1 MYYISNKYG
10 PLQKTVEDNEYE
22 KQLKLIHNFPY
33 SINQQEVLGRNYDNV
48 FSVLQLIYSVW
59 WLYVSTSRF
68 YSWGHSQ

>member
-59 WLYVSTSRF
+59 
-68 YSWGHSQ
+68 